1 MFKPVRSLL
10 RSSDPFE
17 NLFTIQE
24 RINKVFNDLLPSSE
38 VDSTSRW
45 IPAIDVF
52 EKEGNIEIELEAPG
66 IKEEDLKIKVEDG
79 MLIISGERKFE
90 KEDKK
95 ENYYRM
101 ERSYGSFSRSFSLP
115 DNIERDKIGAK
126 YENGLLKITLPKKP
140 ESQPKEIPV
149 NFVKEIEK

>member
-52 EKEGNIEIELEAPG
+52 EREGNIEIELEAPG
-66 IKEEDLKIKVEDG
+66 IKEEDLKIKIEDG

-115 DNIERDKIGAK
+115 DNIERDKIAAK
-126 YENGLLKITLPKKP
+126 YENGLLKISLPKKA

>member
-66 IKEEDLKIKVEDG
+66 IKEEDLKIKIEDG

>member
-45 IPAIDVF
+45 VPAIDVF

-66 IKEEDLKIKVEDG
+66 IKEEDLKIKIEDG

>member
-1 MFKPVRSLL
+1 
-10 RSSDPFE
+10 
-17 NLFTIQE
+17 
-24 RINKVFNDLLPSSE
+24 
-38 VDSTSRW
+38 
-45 IPAIDVF
+45 VF

>member
-17 NLFTIQE
+17 NLFALQE
-24 RINKVFNDLLPSSE
+24 RINKVFNDLLPSTE
-38 VDSTSRW
+38 FETTSRW
-45 IPAIDVF
+45 IPAMDVY
-52 EKEGNIEIELEAPG
+52 EKEGNIIIELEAPG

-79 MLIISGERKFE
+79 MLIINGERKFE

-95 ENYYRM
+95 ENYYRI

-115 DNIERDKIGAK
+115 DNIEKDKIEAR

-149 NFVKEIEK
+149 NFVKESKK

>member
-45 IPAIDVF
+45 VPAIDVF

-66 IKEEDLKIKVEDG
+66 IKEEDLKIKIEDG

-115 DNIERDKIGAK
+115 DNVERDKIGAK